1 MRRAAVVA
9 GAALVLLGPAA
20 GTHPAA
26 GAPAVPGGS
35 WGTAR
40 EVPGIAPLQ
49 QSPANAQIG
58 VVSCASAGNCSAGGY
73 HVESSGFQAMV
84 VSEVH
89 GTWGRPRLVPGI
101 AALDPGGF
109 AYVNSMSCASAGNC
123 SAGGSYEFATQLF
136 VVTQVHGTWG
146 KAIEIPG
153 LAALNRGGSAQMG
166 ALSCGSAGNCS
177 AGGYYLRSS
186 SGFEQAFLVSQV
198 RGTWGK
204 ARQVPGL
211 AALEHGG
218 IAETDSVSCASAG
231 NCSAGGWYQNGTGPS
246 RIETAFVVSEVHG
259 TWGIARQVPGLAALN
274 KGGVAEIFS
283 VSCAS
288 AGNCSAGGPYEDG
301 SPRAQAFVVSQVHG
315 TWGKAIEVPGTAA
328 LNKGNSTGTEHV
340 SCASAG
346 NCSAGGD
353 YLESSSGPT
362 QMFVVSE
369 VNGRWGKAIEVP
381 GTAALNRG
389 GNADI
394 SSVSCAS
401 AGNCT
406 AGGAYADRS
415 GNFQAFVVS
424 EVNGRWGKAIEVPG
438 TAALNRGADAG
449 VFSVSCA
456 SAGNCTAGGAY
467 ADSSGKQE
475 GFVVSEVHG
484 TWGKAREVPAPPP

>member
-1 MRRAAVVA
+1 MGIVMRRAAVVV
-9 GAALVLLGPAA
+9 GAALVLLVPAA
-20 GTHPAA
+20 GATGAAGRTAARTHPAA
-26 GAPAVPGGS
+26 GTPAVPGGS

-40 EVPGIAPLQ
+40 EVPGTAVLQ

-73 HVESSGFQAMV
+73 HVESTGFQAMV

-89 GTWGRPRLVPGI
+89 GTWG
-101 AALDPGGF
+101 
-109 AYVNSMSCASAGNC
+109 
-123 SAGGSYEFATQLF
+123 
-136 VVTQVHGTWG
+136 
-146 KAIEIPG
+146 K
-153 LAALNRGGSAQMG
+153 
-166 ALSCGSAGNCS
+166 
-177 AGGYYLRSS
+177 
-186 SGFEQAFLVSQV
+186 
-198 RGTWGK
+198 
-204 ARQVPGL
+204 
-211 AALEHGG
+211 
-218 IAETDSVSCASAG
+218 
-231 NCSAGGWYQNGTGPS
+231 
-246 RIETAFVVSEVHG
+246 
-259 TWGIARQVPGLAALN
+259 ARQVPGLAALN

-369 VNGRWGKAIEVP
+369 VHGRWGKAIEVP
-381 GTAALNRG
+381 GTAVLNRG

-424 EVNGRWGKAIEVPG
+424 EVHGRWGKAIEVPG
-438 TAALNRGADAG
+438 TAALNRGEDAG
-449 VFSVSCA
+449 IFSVSCA

-475 GFVVSEVHG
+475 GLVVSEVHG
-484 TWGKAREVPAPPP
+484 TWGKAREVPAPPPQ